1 MIKIGLAIERSR
13 AYGRLFCEGVADYAQ
28 TKGNWSLEFIDDQD
42 VELES
47 YDGFIFRIMDDAT
60 SERLRKLNK
69 PVVDVF
75 FKKSRGFGIVD
86 TDNVAIAQLAARHFI
101 TRKFEHFGFCG
112 YDGIRFSDARK
123 TAFAHCIELNRYKCD
138 AYTTPTRVLECFD
151 RDVISNERVG
161 EIPDAE
167 ELGAWL
173 EGLPR
178 PCGVFCCHDL
188 RAYHVARVC
197 RERGLRIPEDIAV
210 LGVDDDR
217 LICTFSTPMLSSID
231 PNAFM
236 VGRQA
241 ASVLD
246 KMMSSAKTA
255 GNPPTLLVPPKGVVT
270 RPSTETYPV
279 NPPWLSN
286 ALVFIRKQVSRKTSA
301 ADVFRHLGLS
311 HAIVEKAFRN
321 VLHSSVQ
328 REIMKCRIE
337 EAEHLLKTTQLS
349 VVRIAGLA
357 GFASAQYF
365 CRCFSA
371 ATGLSPQ
378 VYREKTC
385 SKN

>member
-1 MIKIGLAIERSR
+1 MPHLHVPVNCGTVYQRVVEPRTKSIAIITPAE
-13 AYGRLFCEGVADYAQ
+13 
-28 TKGNWSLEFIDDQD
+28 
-42 VELES
+42 
-47 YDGFIFRIMDDAT
+47 AT
-60 SERLRKLNK
+60 E
-69 PVVDVF
+69 
-75 FKKSRGFGIVD
+75 
-86 TDNVAIAQLAARHFI
+86 
-101 TRKFEHFGFCG
+101 
-112 YDGIRFSDARK
+112 
-123 TAFAHCIELNRYKCD
+123 
-138 AYTTPTRVLECFD
+138 
-151 RDVISNERVG
+151 
-161 EIPDAE
+161 PDPMAE
-167 ELGAWL
+167 PL
-173 EGLPR
+173 
-178 PCGVFCCHDL
+178 
-188 RAYHVARVC
+188 
-197 RERGLRIPEDIAV
+197 
-210 LGVDDDR
+210 VDD
-217 LICTFSTPMLSSID
+217 D

-246 KMMSSAKTA
+246 KMMSSDKAAAK
-255 GNPPTLLVPPKGVVT
+255 PPTLLVPPKGVVT

-378 VYREKTC
+378 VYREKSC